1 MESFG
6 LAEVTDW
13 LKATPARLGRI
24 ETGRMGDIRLVT
36 QSGAVHSLVFVG
48 VLNCAAFLKRISKS
62 LKVLGP
68 RKRWA
73 WLSAWSRSWV
83 DGPVPAE
90 ALPSQTRAEL
100 KKAERLAIL
109 GFEAISPEG
118 EVAVWGEEGS
128 RILVVVS
135 EGGVPL
141 LLATHRDA
149 ERVLPWEGELYW
161 YYQIAG
167 GTPHEW
173 SVDI

>member
-6 LAEVTDW
+6 LPEVADW
-13 LKATPARLGRI
+13 LRATPAGLGRI
-24 ETGRMGDIRLVT
+24 ETGRMGDTRLVT
-36 QSGAVHSLVFVG
+36 PSGAVHSLVFVG
-48 VLNCAAFLKRISKS
+48 VLDCAAYLKRISKP

-68 RKRWA
+68 RKRWG
-73 WLSAWSRSWV
+73 WLTAWSRSWV

-100 KKAERLAIL
+100 KRAERLAIL

-118 EVAVWGEEGS
+118 EVTLWGEEGS
-128 RILVVVS
+128 RVLVAVS
-135 EGGVPL
+135 ETGVPH
-141 LLATHRDA
+141 LLATHQAA
-149 ERVLPWEGELYW
+149 ERVLPWEGELHW